1 MCAGACSHV
10 RWLKRVEQI
19 SARRFAKAAPL
30 VEGAKM
36 NFSPTC
42 VRHERVKV
50 FHVICTFEDGAW
62 RLSLQSDYQLR
73 KPAHFCARAREIS
86 RRDHLILDFLCRAD
100 KSADTLRPV
109 KLFFVCGSLLQF
121 HEFRRWFQ

>member
-1 MCAGACSHV
+1 M

-86 RRDHLILDFLCRAD
+86 RRDRLILDFLCRAD

-109 KLFFVCGSLLQF
+109 KLFFCVRQLITVSRVS
-121 HEFRRWFQ
+121 EWFQ